1 MNLLVQPLHTRLDMT
16 HFDGREIGHS
26 NTSCARYERCHCE
39 HHMTAKGSRHAFG
52 MAKARV
58 RSVPTG
64 VCMSTP
70 LKTCA
75 ALDMMHFHFD
85 AGREVARSSKGCAR
99 SWRCRICCEHFLSAN
114 ESPGRR
120 LGGAKVSMRS
130 DSVRVWVD
138 APLMTRV
145 TLNVM
150 HFDGRGVGRSAKSFE
165 VPHVSMST
173 HL

>member
-1 MNLLVQPLHTRLDMT
+1 
-16 HFDGREIGHS
+16 
-26 NTSCARYERCHCE
+26 
-39 HHMTAKGSRHAFG
+39 MTAKGSRHAFG

-70 LKTCA
+70 LRTGA
-75 ALDMMHFHFD
+75 ALDMMHFD
-85 AGREVARSSKGCAR
+85 EREVARSSKRCAR